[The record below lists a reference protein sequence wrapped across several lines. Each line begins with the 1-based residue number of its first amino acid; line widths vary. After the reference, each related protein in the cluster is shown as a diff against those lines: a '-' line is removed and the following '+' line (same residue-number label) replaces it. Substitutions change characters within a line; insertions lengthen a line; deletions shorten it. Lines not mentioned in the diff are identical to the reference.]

1 MKTICFH
8 PNVGEMDIT
17 NPKMITLIIENKKA
31 YWSFCRYLY
40 DGFPEHLGYCSV
52 DSDEETI
59 EIETYSLYI
68 HNILDLNLNTKA
80 NLNALYKLL
89 KKSYFQE
96 LSESIEQI
104 QKDLDKICQEIKL
117 DFDADLVMD
126 GSLRVDDV
134 FKLGGLQFSEND
146 SSLLEQLTRY
156 VAVSNELRK
165 TGLVFINHIR
175 DYFSEDELSSFLKEL
190 FYRGITLINIE
201 TNDSGVIGLEEQK
214 VILDSD
220 LCSI

>member
-1 MKTICFH
+1 MKTVCFH
-8 PNVGEMDIT
+8 PNVGKVDIT
-17 NPKMITLIIENKKA
+17 DSKMITLVIENKKA

-40 DGFPEHLGYCSV
+40 DGFPEHLGYCSI

-59 EIETYSLYI
+59 EIETYALYVN
-68 HNILDLNLNTKA
+68 NILDLNLNTKA

-89 KKSYFQE
+89 KKSYFEE
-96 LSESIEQI
+96 LSASIEQI
-104 QKDLDKICQEIKL
+104 QNDLDKICKEIKL
-117 DFDADLVMD
+117 DFDAELVMD

-165 TGLVFINHIR
+165 TELVFINHIR
-175 DYFSEDELSSFLKEL
+175 DYLSEDELSSFLKEL

-201 TNDSGVIGLEEQK
+201 TIEPSFLREGERKL
-214 VILDSD
+214 ILDAD
-220 LCSI
+220 LCSV

>member
-1 MKTICFH
+1 MKTVCFH
-8 PNVGEMDIT
+8 PNVGKVDIT

-68 HNILDLNLNTKA
+68 NNILDLNLNTKA

-89 KKSYFQE
+89 KKSYFLE
-96 LSESIEQI
+96 LSESVEQI

-146 SSLLEQLTRY
+146 SSFLEQLTRY
-156 VAVSNELRK
+156 IAVSNELRK
-165 TGLVFINHIR
+165 TGLVFVNHIR
-175 DYFSEDELSSFLKEL
+175 DYLLEDELSSFLKEL

-201 TNDSGVIGLEEQK
+201 TNDSGVIGFEEQK

>member
-8 PNVGEMDIT
+8 PNIGKVDIT
-17 NPKMITLIIENKKA
+17 NPKMITLVIENKKA

-40 DGFPEHLGYCSV
+40 DGFPEHLGYCSI

-59 EIETYSLYI
+59 EIENYSLYI
-68 HNILDLNLNTKA
+68 HNILDLDLNTKP

-89 KKSYFQE
+89 KKSYFEE
-96 LSESIEQI
+96 LSESVEQI

-117 DFDADLVMD
+117 DFDAELVMD
-126 GSLRVDDV
+126 GSIRVDDV

-156 VAVSNELRK
+156 VAVSKELRK
-165 TGLVFINHIR
+165 IGIVFINHVR
-175 DYFSEDELSSFLKEL
+175 DYFLEDELSAFLKEL
-190 FYRGITLINIE
+190 FYRGITLINVE
-201 TNDSGVIGLEEQK
+201 TKDFEVVGCDEQK

-220 LCSI
+220 LCSV

>member
-1 MKTICFH
+1 MRTVCFH
-8 PNVGEMDIT
+8 PNVGKVDIT
-17 NPKMITLIIENKKA
+17 DPKMITLVIENKKA

-40 DGFPEHLGYCSV
+40 DGFPEHLGYCSI

-59 EIETYSLYI
+59 EIETYALYVN
-68 HNILDLNLNTKA
+68 NILDLNLNTKA

-89 KKSYFQE
+89 KKSYFEE
-96 LSESIEQI
+96 LSASIEQI
-104 QKDLDKICQEIKL
+104 QNDLDKICKEIKL
-117 DFDADLVMD
+117 DFDAELVMD

-165 TGLVFINHIR
+165 TELVFINHIR
-175 DYFSEDELSSFLKEL
+175 DYLSEDELSSFLKEL

-201 TNDSGVIGLEEQK
+201 TTELSFLRDGERKL
-214 VILDSD
+214 ILDSD
-220 LCSI
+220 LCSV

>member
-8 PNVGEMDIT
+8 PNVGKVDIT

-68 HNILDLNLNTKA
+68 NNILDLNLNTKA

-117 DFDADLVMD
+117 DFDANLVMD

-146 SSLLEQLTRY
+146 SSFLEQLTRY

-165 TGLVFINHIR
+165 TGLVFVNHIR

-201 TNDSGVIGLEEQK
+201 TNDSGVIGSEEQK